1 MHRRFLGVPAT
12 WWRAALPLL
21 AAVLVC
27 VVLVGTSSAQPSQRL
42 DLPRAQTLYVGRTGV
57 PLVPNANPLLS
68 STASDAGLRQG
79 LFEYLYYFN
88 WITGRAEPWLAQSA
102 TYNKTFTAL
111 KIQIRHGVRW
121 SDGVPFTSADVVY
134 TLKAL
139 QQNPTLVNASVV
151 SSEVKSVTA
160 AGRYTVDIQLSKPD
174 RRFIGNVLAGYISSG
189 VTIVPEHI
197 FQGQDPTTFTFF
209 DLSKGWPVG
218 TGPYK
223 LTSWEGGRAVFT
235 EDPHWWAVKAK
246 FHKLPAPKYLV
257 YETVTP
263 DIEAQSLVTNQLD
276 SSSGN
281 INGVGTWQSISKQNK
296 QLGTWSPNGFVDPCP
311 ISLEMNTT
319 VDPWSDPQMRWALN
333 YAIDKA
339 SFSHLFNQGP
349 AYVTPFFFPD
359 YPKLRQ
365 VLKDNAALYKKYPT
379 TQYSLA
385 KSAQILTSKG
395 YHMSGGKWVN
405 SQGQPLT
412 VNLTTFSP
420 TVAASWGV
428 AREALTTQLEAA
440 GFTVNSQALDFGGMF
455 GALAPG
461 KFDTIT
467 WFECGSVSEPWQTLN
482 RYTNLNLAPI
492 GQANPT
498 PNNVRWNNP
507 QYTAIV
513 NKLALLPASSPQA
526 KKLTTQAL
534 TIFAQQLPVIELTQA
549 PKTIIFSTR
558 YWTNWPTATN
568 PYLQPQPQLN
578 SFHQLLLRL
587 KAAR

>member
-1 MHRRFLGVPAT
+1 MHRRFLGVSAT
-12 WWRAALPLL
+12 GRRAALPLL
-21 AAVLVC
+21 AAVLVG
-27 VVLVGTSSAQPSQRL
+27 VLAGQTSAQSTQRA
-42 DLPRAQTLYVGRTGV
+42 DLPRAQTLYVARTGV
-57 PLVPNANPLLS
+57 PLVPNANPLIS
-68 STASDAGLRQG
+68 STATDAGLRQG
-79 LFEYLYYFN
+79 LFEYLFYYN
-88 WITGRAEPWLAQSA
+88 WISGRAEPWLAQKA
-102 TYNKTFTAL
+102 TYNKDFTSL
-111 KIQIRHGVRW
+111 TIDLRHGVRW

-139 QQNPTLVNASVV
+139 LQNPTLVNASVV
-151 SSEVKSVTA
+151 HTEVQSVAA
-160 AGRYTVDIQLSKPD
+160 AGLYKVQIQLIKPD
-174 RRFIGNVLAGYISSG
+174 RRFVGNVLAGYISSG
-189 VTIVPEHI
+189 VTIVPQHI
-197 FQGQDPTTFTFF
+197 FKDQNPTTFTFF

-235 EDPHWWAVKAK
+235 ERPNWWAVQAK

-257 YETVTP
+257 YNTVTP

-311 ISLEMNTT
+311 ISLEINTT

-333 YAIDKA
+333 YAIDKT

-359 YPKLRQ
+359 YPKLHE
-365 VLKDNAALYKKYPT
+365 VIKANAAVYKKYPT
-379 TQYSLA
+379 TAYSLT

-395 YHMSGGKWVN
+395 YKMSGGKWVN
-405 SQGQPLT
+405 SKGQPLT

-428 AREALTTQLEAA
+428 AREVLTQQLQAA
-440 GFTVNSQALDFGGMF
+440 GFTVTSQALDFGGMF

-461 KFDTIT
+461 KFDMIT
-467 WFECGSVSEPWQTLN
+467 WFECGSISEPWQSLN
-482 RYTNLNLAPI
+482 RYTNTAIVPI
-492 GQANPT
+492 GQPNPT
-498 PNNVRWNNP
+498 ANNVRWNNP

-513 NKLALLPASSPQA
+513 NQLALLPASSPKA

-558 YWTNWPTATN
+558 YWKNWPTAKN

-578 SFHQLLLRL
+578 SFHQLLMRL
-587 KAAR
+587 KPAR